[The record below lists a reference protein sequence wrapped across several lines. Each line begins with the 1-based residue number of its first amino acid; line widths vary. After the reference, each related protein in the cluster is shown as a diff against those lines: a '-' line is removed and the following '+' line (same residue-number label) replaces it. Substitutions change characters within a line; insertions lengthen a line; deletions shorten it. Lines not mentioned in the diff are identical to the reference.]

1 MMKDV
6 TENSSPENL
15 RKFIESNDPAM
26 ILMGLSMAK
35 GNANTSRGN
44 LGRILGLYMF
54 HDDKNIRAS
63 SKAAFTKL
71 ASSDSKK
78 IVKEYWQAEYR
89 NQSWIWESGWIKNI
103 LTKIDGAGINPFYIL
118 VGALEKKDYEIE
130 VQIIKII
137 ESWNISAT
145 MQHTLDD
152 ETSEVIINA
161 LFQMIAARTSK
172 RSYWKPDFTNEIKA
186 IRIIEAIGGEQS
198 LEAFIKILESDYRLT
213 ETVANALGALGN
225 IRAVEPLIRQLS
237 DKNKVEVVS
246 KALGIIG
253 DAKAV
258 EPLIGA
264 IEIVF
269 SDSGY
274 YRKKCTELAKALGK
288 LGDIR
293 AIEPLVKGLDI
304 NSLNIEERTSITD
317 SISLILERLEI
328 DMKEINNL
336 KRFLTGQ
343 DPGMRTMGLSM
354 LKGILKDV

>member
-1 MMKDV
+1 M

-103 LTKIDGAGINPFYIL
+103 LTKIDGAEINPFYIL

-145 MQHTLDD
+145 MQQTLDD

-269 SDSGY
+269 SDSSY